1 MFHALSPPTIPCTPQ
16 AGGGHTTWE
25 SGNAN
30 PCLPPPPPCPPLPFI
45 PDPALRCQL
54 ACPLQPAYDQSK
66 GYLHTVYDKVTGKAQ
81 DASQQAQEQAYDR
94 AAGTAQAGQKQA
106 GQARGR

>member
-1 MFHALSPPTIPCTPQ
+1 MRIHACP
-16 AGGGHTTWE
+16 H
-25 SGNAN
+25 
-30 PCLPPPPPCPPLPFI
+30 PPPCPPLPFI

-81 DASQQAQEQAYDR
+81 DASQQAQEQYDQ
-94 AAGTAQAGQKQA
+94 AAQAGQEQA